1 MITAKNAVFIG
12 LQLENCC
19 LVVGG
24 LSFGGG
30 VYWEEFYEIHS
41 LNFAFFDFWYKKVL
55 GEMF

>member
-1 MITAKNAVFIG
+1 MTCVSRVRNQNKNEAGAMITAKNAVFIG

-30 VYWEEFYEIHS
+30 VY
-41 LNFAFFDFWYKKVL
+41 
-55 GEMF
+55 